1 MLHKLASICR
11 QLDDDGLSILS
22 VLDSYLS
29 KFEYVPEEFLFKK
42 SRINEKVFV
51 RELEK
56 LRKLKLVE
64 RHPSMTA
71 YRMTYLGLDC
81 LAIINLVKK
90 GLVTHIGPLVGTGKE
105 SVLYLAKVAGDNIA
119 VIKLYKIGRVSF
131 KKVVK
136 HRGYVVDQPSWLE
149 ASKTAAEREYK
160 ILTSLMRYTSLVPKV
175 WGWNRHAVVMEYI
188 KGVDLYRYKNAKDPQ
203 SMLSLILTTLRDAY
217 IHVGIVHSDLSEY
230 NIIVSLRN
238 SIEVPYIIDWPQY
251 VSKED
256 PVADEYLRRDLF
268 TITKFFKRRYGIFLE
283 LEKAV
288 SYVKGL
294 TNGI

>member
-1 MLHKLASICR
+1 MQHRLARTCK
-11 QLDDDGLSILS
+11 QLDDCGIDILS
-22 VLDSYLS
+22 VLDRYLGR
-29 KFEYVPEEFLFKK
+29 FEYVPEELLFKK
-42 SRINEKVFV
+42 SHLNEKVFA

-64 RHPSMTA
+64 KHPSMTT
-71 YRMTYLGLDC
+71 YRLTYLGLDC
-81 LAIINLVKK
+81 LAIIDLVKK
-90 GLVTHIGPLVGTGKE
+90 GVVTHIGPLVGTGKE
-105 SVLYLAKVAGDNIA
+105 SVLYLAKVAGDTTA

-131 KKVVK
+131 KKVVRY
-136 HRGYVVDQPSWLE
+136 RGYVIDQPSWLE
-149 ASKTAAEREYK
+149 ASKIAAEREYK
-160 ILTSLMRYTSLVPKV
+160 VLISLMKYTDLVPKV

-188 KGVDLYRYKNAKDPQ
+188 EGVDLYRYRNARDPQ
-203 SMLSLILTTLRDAY
+203 GMLNYILMTLRDAY

-230 NIIVSLRN
+230 NIIVSIRN

-256 PVADEYLRRDLF
+256 PLADEYLRRDLS
-268 TITKFFKRRYGIFLE
+268 TIARFFKRRYGVTLE